1 MYILTKWHASNIF
14 FWLSRSNHLK
24 ITLSFHIYRNY
35 LSLDLCANIQRLR
48 KINFY
53 SMLSYFFWLVTFALP
68 AISAVAVVNAFIL
81 IMLLIRVFQNK
92 WSEAPCIFCHS
103 GMTPT
108 FYTSWKN
115 RKVQLGAQAQ
125 KRTIFVPNN
134 LNISLKLES
143 IAYSRLQ
150 AVIIRYIVHEV
161 VNGVTS

>member
-53 SMLSYFFWLVTFALP
+53 SMLSSFFWLVTFALP

-103 GMTPT
+103 GMTQHSIHLEKIEKS
-108 FYTSWKN
+108 SWEPRL
-115 RKVQLGAQAQ
+115 RKELYSYQ
-125 KRTIFVPNN
+125 TIWIYLLSSKV
-134 LNISLKLES
+134 
-143 IAYSRLQ
+143 
-150 AVIIRYIVHEV
+150 
-161 VNGVTS
+161 